1 MCVCTCV
8 CVCTCARACVCLC
21 VHVCELDEQS
31 CCVLC
36 KWNVVLLGSVL
47 LLNNAV
53 ECLCLPV
60 SLESHFL
67 NILLNLEVD
76 SQRFTDS
83 KN

>member
-1 MCVCTCV
+1 MLC
-8 CVCTCARACVCLC
+8 CANG
-21 VHVCELDEQS
+21 
-31 CCVLC
+31 
-36 KWNVVLLGSVL
+36 NVVLLGSAL

-53 ECLCLPV
+53 ECLSLPV

-67 NILLNLEVD
+67 NILLNPEVD